1 MRNVKLMLVGLLLTI
16 VSGCGAPD
24 AELVV
29 YSARNEPLIK
39 PMFDR
44 FTEETGIKVV
54 FVTDKAEVLMQRLQA
69 EENNT
74 PADVLLTVDAGN
86 LWWATQNDL
95 LQPLQSPR
103 IAGSDFPF
111 VPVRSSI
118 LRSVR
123 TPGC

>member
-44 FTEETGIKVV
+44 FTEETGIKV
-54 FVTDKAEVLMQRLQA
+54 
-69 EENNT
+69 
-74 PADVLLTVDAGN
+74 N
-86 LWWATQNDL
+86 L
-95 LQPLQSPR
+95 
-103 IAGSDFPF
+103 IEGGSDALIE
-111 VPVRSSI
+111 RI
-118 LRSVR
+118 LASALKRIDR
-123 TPGC
+123 HGPPKRKET